1 MLGVRRPSVTTAASI
16 LQRAGF
22 ITYRRGVIEVLDRA
36 GLEAACCEC
45 YALIR
50 DESRRLVSG

>member
-1 MLGVRRPSVTTAASI
+1 MLGVRRPSVTTAAAL

-22 ITYRRGVIEVLDRA
+22 ITYRRGVIEITDRE
-36 GLEAACCEC
+36 GMEAACCEC

-50 DESRRLVSG
+50 DEYRRLVSG